1 MSYNLNRWI
10 GVRIDALGATFIAA
24 LATYLIYGPTAG
36 AGNTG
41 FSLNMA
47 AEFGLYILWLVR
59 IFNDF
64 EVQAN
69 RCVDLCFRLGFSY
82 SQGRFY
88 KFGANSRLH

>member
-10 GVRIDALGATFIAA
+10 GVRIDALGATFTAA
-24 LATYLIYGPTAG
+24 LAAYLVYGPTAS

-47 AEFGLYILWLVR
+47 VEFSLCIMWLVR

-69 RCVDLCFRLGFSY
+69 RCVDFAFQR
-82 SQGRFY
+82 
-88 KFGANSRLH
+88 